1 MSIVIHNLSYIYMK
15 GSPYEKIALHDISL
29 EIKTGEFVGI
39 IGHTGSGKSTLIQ
52 HINGLLKPSSGKVLI
67 DGVDTTSK
75 KLKELRRQV
84 GLVFQ
89 YPEHQLFEDTV
100 YNDMAFGLRRRG
112 MPDERVQPEVKKAI
126 GLVGLGEDILSKS
139 PFELSG
145 GQKRRVAIAGILA
158 MSPKILILDEPTAGL
173 DPRGCDGILN
183 LISNYRRESGAT
195 VILISHSMEKIAE
208 LVDRIIVMNKGAIA
222 MDDTPKEIFRD
233 TARLEGMG
241 LSAPQIT
248 YLMKKLKE
256 FIPEVRSD
264 IFTVDEAR
272 KELLRILG

>member
-1 MSIVIHNLSYIYMK
+1 MSIVTRNLSYIYMK
-15 GSPYEKIALHDISL
+15 GSPYEKIALHNISL

-52 HINGLLKPSSGKVLI
+52 HINGLLKPSSGKVFI
-67 DGVDTTSK
+67 NGVDTTSK
-75 KLKELRRQV
+75 KLKELRRLV
-84 GLVFQ
+84 GIVFQ

-100 YNDMAFGLRRRG
+100 YNDVSFGLVKQG
-112 MPDERVQPEVKKAI
+112 MPSEMVESEVKKAI
-126 GLVGLGEDILSKS
+126 GLVGLNEDVLLKS

-158 MSPKILILDEPTAGL
+158 MGPKILILDEPTAGL
-173 DPRGCDGILN
+173 DPRGCDEILD

-195 VILISHSMEKIAE
+195 VILISHSMEKIAG
-208 LVDRIIVMNKGAIA
+208 LVDRIIVMNKGSIA
-222 MDDTPKEIFRD
+222 MDGTPKEIYRD
-233 TARLEGMG
+233 TDSLEGMG

-248 YLMKKLKE
+248 YFMKKLKE
-256 FIPEVRSD
+256 FIPEVSSD
-264 IFTVDEAR
+264 IFTVDEAK